1 MITSRQ
7 VADKINE
14 QIPKNIKIKELR
26 REYTIYFELSNKRL
40 DIGAYIDTYYNGKTI
55 EGRLFYTIL
64 EYENHYGYYN
74 YLTKTGIKVEKN
86 LDIWLETIID
96 KIKKDYKKI
105 ENIVNP
111 TIFNGITEYRFII
124 NYNKYKDYLIKKDDY
139 QVILYLNSIKSLDSA
154 HQLSRSV
161 D

>member
-1 MITSRQ
+1 MITSRI

-86 LDIWLETIID
+86 L
-96 KIKKDYKKI
+96 
-105 ENIVNP
+105 EN
-111 TIFNGITEYRFII
+111 TENFYFH
-124 NYNKYKDYLIKKDDY
+124 
-139 QVILYLNSIKSLDSA
+139 NS
-154 HQLSRSV
+154 
-161 D
+161 